1 MTDDR
6 PRPKYG
12 EYAPIAPAPVVVE
25 APAPAVEAPAEQ
37 KPRNVRDLIITT
49 VLLLLA
55 VADVTTSF
63 SLYANLAVQ
72 VKALVYV
79 PLGIPGDV
87 TSTLAEPVGLA
98 INIARVTLLVVTIV
112 VSLLLIARR
121 RRAFWVPLAGYALA
135 GLVSTILVFVVLADD
150 PAYTAW
156 MTTYQ

>member
-12 EYAPIAPAPVVVE
+12 EYAPVAPAPVVV
-25 APAPAVEAPAEQ
+25 PAPVVEAPAEA
-37 KPRNVRDLIITT
+37 KPRNVRDLVATT
-49 VLLLLA
+49 ALLLLA

-63 SLYANLAVQ
+63 SLYANLAPQ
-72 VKALVYV
+72 IKALVYT

-87 TSTLAEPVGLA
+87 TSPLAEPVGLA
-98 INIARVTLLVVTIV
+98 INIARVALLVVTIV
-112 VSLLLIARR
+112 ISLVLISRR

-156 MTTYQ
+156 VATYQ

>member
-12 EYAPIAPAPVVVE
+12 EYAPVAATPAVVE
-25 APAPAVEAPAEQ
+25 APAPVVEVPVAE
-37 KPRNVRDLIITT
+37 KPRNVRDLVATT

-63 SLYANLAVQ
+63 ALYANLAVQ
-72 VKALVYV
+72 IKALVYA

-87 TSTLAEPVGLA
+87 TSALAEPVGLA

-112 VSLLLIARR
+112 ISLVLIARR

-156 MTTYQ
+156 MTSYQ